1 MSCSVI
7 GNYLSRF
14 DEEQCKTAKQYYPDS
29 IGRDL
34 EIAYFSNC
42 FMND

>member
-14 DEEQCKTAKQYYPDS
+14 DEEDGEASQPYYPDS
-29 IGRDL
+29 DG
-34 EIAYFSNC
+34 
-42 FMND
+42 